1 MKRISLVITLPL
13 ICSALLACSTSAKKE
28 GPKPGTGYVQKGNGS
43 FKLQPYKEVTLEN
56 GLKIIYIHDASL
68 PRVSFTLLLKTGN
81 MQETA
86 SKAGLNALTAYMLE
100 QGTQTRDAL
109 KIADDF
115 GQLGAGMDVSPGYD
129 VTTLYSDSLI
139 TSSGTLLELFADV
152 AMNPAF
158 KDAEINRIRSQML
171 ANLQKKID
179 NPSAFADD
187 KMDQFLY
194 GNHPYSRD
202 VNGTPEALRGITK
215 QDIIKH
221 YLTFYRPNNASL
233 AVVGS
238 FNADFEK
245 AVQDVF
251 AKWTKRTIPEV
262 ATEAAPAIEGL
273 KVKLIVK
280 KGLQQTQI
288 RVAQLGIDRKNE
300 DYLRLRL
307 SNESLGGGFASRLN
321 QKVRDDLGLTYS
333 IYSFFDV
340 RKDRGSF
347 EISTFTKNETAG
359 KTLEETLKVV
369 SDYVTGGAQEPE
381 VAAARNQLIGQFPR
395 AIETADRLAYNLLS
409 LDFYGIPVDYLTDF
423 NKNVGKI
430 KVSDSNAA
438 IQRALGA
445 GGFKVLV
452 YGDEKIISQ
461 FEKYKPE
468 IQKLVP

>member
-1 MKRISLVITLPL
+1 MKRLSLVITLPL
-13 ICSALLACSTSAKKE
+13 ICSAMVACSSSSKKDAA
-28 GPKPGTGYVQKGNGS
+28 KPGQGYVQKGSGS
-43 FKLQPYKEVTLEN
+43 FKLQPYKEVVLEN
-56 GLKIIYIHDASL
+56 GLKIIYIRDASL
-68 PRVSFTLLLKTGN
+68 PRVSFTLLMKTGN
-81 MQETA
+81 VQEPA
-86 SKAGLNALTAYMLE
+86 GKAGLNALTSYMLE
-100 QGTQTRDAL
+100 QGTQSRDAL
-109 KIADDF
+109 KIADEF
-115 GQLGAGMDVSPGYD
+115 GQLGASVDISPGYD

-139 TSSGTLLELFADV
+139 TGSGTLLDLFADV
-152 AMNPAF
+152 TMNPAF
-158 KDAEINRIRSQML
+158 KDAEISRIRSQML
-171 ANLQKKID
+171 ANLQKKVD
-179 NPSAFADD
+179 NPSAYADD

-202 VNGTPEALRGITK
+202 VNGTPEALRSITK

-221 YLTFYRPNNASL
+221 YLTFFRPNNASL

-238 FNADFEK
+238 FNDEFEK
-245 AVQDVF
+245 TVQDVF
-251 AKWTKRTIPEV
+251 SKWTKRTIPAV
-262 ATEAAPAIEGL
+262 TTEAPPAIDAL

-288 RVAQLGIDRKNE
+288 RVAQLGIARKND

-307 SNESLGGGFASRLN
+307 GNEALGGSFASRLN

-347 EISTFTKNETAG
+347 EVSTFTKNETAG
-359 KTLEETLKVV
+359 RTLEETLKVV
-369 SDYVTGGAQEPE
+369 TEYVTSGAQDPE
-381 VAAARNQLIGQFPR
+381 VAAARSQLVGQFPR

-430 KVSDSNAA
+430 NAKDA
-438 IQRALGA
+438 NASIQRALNPNN
-445 GGFKVLV
+445 FKVLV

-468 IQKLVP
+468 IERVK